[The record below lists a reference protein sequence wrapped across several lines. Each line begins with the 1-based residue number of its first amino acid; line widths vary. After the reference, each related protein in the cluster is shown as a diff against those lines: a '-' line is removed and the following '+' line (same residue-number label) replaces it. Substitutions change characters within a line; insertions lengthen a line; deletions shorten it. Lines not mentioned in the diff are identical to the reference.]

1 MNKIWDQAIAAVS
14 VAFSGGTGRGGA
26 VHWLGRNLRN
36 AKTRTALPYFWLN
49 WFPPLPFLASFA
61 LGGALV
67 LPPAFPPLC
76 DPYYGVTYFFSM
88 CGASLVCEISP
99 GRRPLQRHKV
109 STRKRN
115 RRPQSKFA
123 EMMAPTTGI
132 LCGRQCSKV
141 ALVVC
146 TRDPLYSS
154 ANNNQ
159 GLKGCHVQR
168 RKTAPLPKKGNLF
181 WESSPPCILILV

>member
-1 MNKIWDQAIAAVS
+1 MLSLITASPPTSIPLYFCTIAEKSLLSQSDMNKIWDQAIAAVS

-76 DPYYGVTYFFSM
+76 DPYYGVTYFFPM

-109 STRKRN
+109 STRKRF

-146 TRDPLYSS
+146 TRDPFFY
-154 ANNNQ
+154 
-159 GLKGCHVQR
+159 
-168 RKTAPLPKKGNLF
+168 TAQQT
-181 WESSPPCILILV
+181 ITRV

>member
-1 MNKIWDQAIAAVS
+1 MPKPALRCLI
-14 VAFSGGTGRGGA
+14 SGQGGF
-26 VHWLGRNLRN
+26 L
-36 AKTRTALPYFWLN
+36 
-49 WFPPLPFLASFA
+49 LPFLAYSA
-61 LGGALV
+61 LGAALN
-67 LPPAFPPLC
+67 LPSFQWHCLLSSLHRV
-76 DPYYGVTYFFSM
+76 PYYGVTYFFSM

-168 RKTAPLPKKGNLF
+168 RKTATLPKKGNLF
-181 WESSPPCILILV
+181 WESPPPCILILV

>member
-1 MNKIWDQAIAAVS
+1 MRSSYCRGFSSIQRRHGSGRRCSLIGQESEECQNS
-14 VAFSGGTGRGGA
+14 HCVA
-26 VHWLGRNLRN
+26 L
-36 AKTRTALPYFWLN
+36 
-49 WFPPLPFLASFA
+49 FLAQ
-61 LGGALV
+61 LV
-67 LPPAFPPLC
+67 PPSAISGLFCPWWSSPAFPPLC
-76 DPYYGVTYFFSM
+76 DPYYGVTYFFPM

-141 ALVVC
+141 ALVVY

-181 WESSPPCILILV
+181 CESPPSCILILV